1 MARSLAATPVRQQTF
16 GSDQK
21 YFSPPHSIASIAAP
35 SQRASPLIASFVV
48 TAVVVVVVCFSAL
61 PGRSKKKDRCL
72 KETAFPLAETEDCP
86 CDDFLSQP
94 HGNWSACVLPVP
106 TAPPGAL
113 RGWGRYHRRKEC
125 GPGLRFKALACVD
138 RSGRL
143 VDPTLC
149 THSGTGFNP
158 TPQLGRR
165 EAQEVGRGRLVTVRL
180 LVRVSVEVTLSERPH
195 PHCS

>member
-1 MARSLAATPVRQQTF
+1 MAGNLADDSVWQQTF

-21 YFSPPHSIASIAAP
+21 YIPPPRSIVHLDSVAARVSPT
-35 SQRASPLIASFVV
+35 IASFVV
-48 TAVVVVVVCFSAL
+48 IAVVVLLRS
-61 PGRSKKKDRCL
+61 PGRSKKKERCL
-72 KETAFPLAETEDCP
+72 KEAAFPLAETEDCP

-106 TAPPGAL
+106 AAPPGAL

-149 THSGTGFNP
+149 THSGT
-158 TPQLGRR
+158 TPFRPDAPPRTWWFRR
-165 EAQEVGRGRLVTVRL
+165 WRRGLAGN
-180 LVRVSVEVTLSERPH
+180 
-195 PHCS
+195 

>member
-1 MARSLAATPVRQQTF
+1 MSLPERGLKWARLSL
-16 GSDQK
+16 
-21 YFSPPHSIASIAAP
+21 
-35 SQRASPLIASFVV
+35 PLIRR
-48 TAVVVVVVCFSAL
+48 C
-61 PGRSKKKDRCL
+61 RSKKKDRCL

-94 HGNWSACVLPVP
+94 HGNWSACVLPAP
-106 TAPPGAL
+106 APPPGAL

-149 THSGTGFNP
+149 THSGYETEVCHVPCPLDCKLSAWTAWTACSAPCGGGLKTRSKWLREKAFNG
-158 TPQLGRR
+158 GRPCPKLDMKN
-165 EAQEVGRGRLVTVRL
+165 QVRL
-180 LVRVSVEVTLSERPH
+180 GEVYRRYSQSDTHQAET
-195 PHCS
+195 